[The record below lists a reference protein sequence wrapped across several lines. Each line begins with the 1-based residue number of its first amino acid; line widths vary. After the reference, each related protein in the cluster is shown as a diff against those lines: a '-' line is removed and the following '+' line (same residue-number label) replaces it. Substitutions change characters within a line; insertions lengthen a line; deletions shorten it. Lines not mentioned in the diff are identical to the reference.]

1 VPLIPEIARRLP
13 SRPAAPA
20 WHLRQRRDEPLA
32 RSGRLM
38 TEDSMVPPPRR
49 PDPRRQELAHYPFAV
64 ELQTRWGDMDA
75 LHHLNSVAV
84 DPPGSRRRR
93 CRARS

>member
-1 VPLIPEIARRLP
+1 
-13 SRPAAPA
+13 
-20 WHLRQRRDEPLA
+20 
-32 RSGRLM
+32 
-38 TEDSMVPPPRR
+38 MVPPPRR